1 MISHK
6 MKTPPFNSLEIEVAG
21 RDIIIEQLSPRRQ
34 ASSSKSSDEM
44 ESVTSDQNQD
54 SVSSELSI
62 DFLEKEKNDGDSDDS
77 KLQSSS
83 GSCRWNPDDS
93 DYSLNVLL
101 PPSRDDSPEGEEE
114 DANDNNEKG
123 NNDSVSGATSK
134 SNNSSLLGSD
144 YSLNKLR
151 VRPNKNKA
159 GKSLLDACSTHSTF
173 SVDTFDTEFSVRT
186 TSKLPD
192 NIEVKKPKAANNR
205 NTVVSFYPRV
215 RIQRVPTRKLIPK
228 EQMHDVWYSRDEF
241 HVIRQECFKTIRLM
255 KDDDD
260 ETDETHPLIDDDNNQ
275 LCRRGLEYKTPKA
288 YKHRQKQ
295 KKEIRHVVFD
305 ELDFQE
311 EQGMDD
317 PEWLAKLSRDQSRSC
332 VQAAIEVARED
343 ERQARLYLGC

>member
-1 MISHK
+1 
-6 MKTPPFNSLEIEVAG
+6 
-21 RDIIIEQLSPRRQ
+21 
-34 ASSSKSSDEM
+34 
-44 ESVTSDQNQD
+44 
-54 SVSSELSI
+54 
-62 DFLEKEKNDGDSDDS
+62 
-77 KLQSSS
+77 
-83 GSCRWNPDDS
+83 
-93 DYSLNVLL
+93 LNVLL
-101 PPSRDDSPEGEEE
+101 PPTREDSPEREEE
-114 DANDNNEKG
+114 EQQDSNDQV

-134 SNNSSLLGSD
+134 TINSSLLGSD

-186 TSKLPD
+186 TSMLPD

-205 NTVVSFYPRV
+205 NTIVSFYPRV
-215 RIQRVPTRKLIPK
+215 RIQRVPTRKMIPK
-228 EQMHDVWYSRDEF
+228 TQMHDVWYSRDEF

-260 ETDETHPLIDDDNNQ
+260 ETDETHPLFDDDNIE

-343 ERQARLYLGC
+343 ERHARLYLGCLKHR